1 MASRRRMLEMVP
13 TDIIKRSVFD
23 VLHYL
28 LDDAYVF
35 FMYLSMI

>member
-1 MASRRRMLEMVP
+1 MASRRRMLEMVE

-28 LDDAYVF
+28 LDDAYVLCI
-35 FMYLSMI
+35 YLYVI